1 LCKANHEISIKIA
14 KKFIVDNRFVR
25 WYLRG
30 YLNYLLRVYP
40 LEAYEMCEKIVQ
52 IYGKKE
58 LTSKEEAELLE
69 HAVKLIAFSSIIS
82 CRENFVSLF
91 EDIIVSSTYNNDVKH
106 SITRALKADR
116 YLLDERLAGKSRN
129 LYQINTEYT
138 FYRNT

>member
-1 LCKANHEISIKIA
+1 
-14 KKFIVDNRFVR
+14 
-25 WYLRG
+25 
-30 YLNYLLRVYP
+30 
-40 LEAYEMCEKIVQ
+40 MCEKIVQ

-58 LTSKEEAELLE
+58 MTSKEETELLE